1 MMISMVRFLAL
12 VLLAGISLPV
22 SAARAQSSNPDL
34 SAVQTVYVLPMTAGM
49 DQFVA
54 HQIARNALYNVT
66 TDPRH
71 ADAFL
76 SDFVGTTY
84 ESRVDDLIKAAN
96 DKSEKEAEELA
107 KKIAAKEAAANPKP
121 KESSKDRRKVG
132 ETTEAAPSG
141 EFQMPPATRV
151 ASFSRGKG
159 NVFLI
164 DAKSHRVLWTGF
176 DIPKNTRP
184 NELQKS
190 AERLVNRL
198 RKDKLGE

>member
-1 MMISMVRFLAL
+1 MISMVRFLAL

-76 SDFVGTTY
+76 REGLAVGVLRASVPPC
-84 ESRVDDLIKAAN
+84 E
-96 DKSEKEAEELA
+96 
-107 KKIAAKEAAANPKP
+107 
-121 KESSKDRRKVG
+121 ESSCR
-132 ETTEAAPSG
+132 S
-141 EFQMPPATRV
+141 
-151 ASFSRGKG
+151 
-159 NVFLI
+159 
-164 DAKSHRVLWTGF
+164 W
-176 DIPKNTRP
+176 
-184 NELQKS
+184 
-190 AERLVNRL
+190 
-198 RKDKLGE
+198 